1 MRNRPATRIDSSC
14 SLAVFEFFRFNNKEE
29 LFQMDL
35 RDHIRD
41 IPDYPK
47 EGIVFFDITP
57 MLSDPDAFRHTID
70 CLAEKFKDS
79 GATKVVAAE
88 ARGFIFGAP
97 LAYKL
102 GIGFVPVRKPGKLP
116 YRTNCVTYDLEYGTD
131 TLCMHEDAV
140 EQGEKVLVID
150 DLLATGG
157 TAEGMLKLV
166 KQSGGDIVGIG
177 FVVQLGFL
185 NGSEKIKDHEHCFL
199 VEL

>member
-1 MRNRPATRIDSSC
+1 MN
-14 SLAVFEFFRFNNKEE
+14 
-29 LFQMDL
+29 L
-35 RDHIRD
+35 RKHIRD

-47 EGIVFFDITP
+47 EGIVYFDITP
-57 MLSDPDAFRHTID
+57 MLSDPNAFSHTID
-70 CLAEKFKDS
+70 CLAEKFKNK

-116 YRTNCVTYDLEYGTD
+116 YKTTSVTYDLEYGTD
-131 TLCMHEDAV
+131 TLCMHEDAIK
-140 EQGEKVLVID
+140 EGEKILVID

-157 TAEGMLKLV
+157 TAEGMLDLV
-166 KQSGGDIVGIG
+166 ENAGGEVVGVG

-185 NGSEKIKDHEHCFL
+185 DGSEKMKNGGHEHCYL
-199 VEL
+199 VEV